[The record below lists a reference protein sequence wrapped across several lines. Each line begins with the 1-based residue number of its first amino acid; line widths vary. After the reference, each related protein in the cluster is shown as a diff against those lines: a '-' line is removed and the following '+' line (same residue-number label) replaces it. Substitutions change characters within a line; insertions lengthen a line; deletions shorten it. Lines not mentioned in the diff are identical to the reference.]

1 MPIVKNGVNTIL
13 WCFCDNLYK
22 LAILMCVD
30 PLRGTCINFKLGL
43 SLRQNSEIIEGAIVM
58 GIQSLSTTA
67 QENPHVLVVDDEGA
81 IRYSV
86 SKTLQRAGYRVSEAA
101 SAEDALELVDTQD
114 FDVVL
119 TDIRMPGIDG
129 VELLRLIKEKA
140 PDSSVIL
147 MTGYA
152 SLGTA
157 IEALRLGAHD
167 YLIKPSSSHD
177 IKHSVSEAIKRS
189 HNLRRRRDLLKVIQ
203 NNLSELQ
210 TSQIQSEQ
218 AIADLSRVSSDSAP
232 TIPPPPIEPVS
243 SMQLGM
249 LTVYPGRYQISVHD
263 QPIDLT
269 PTEFDLLLYLAAH
282 QGRVVSCHEL
292 VREVR
297 GYTVGEAEAREV
309 IRPHVSNLRRK
320 LKGAGLNEDL
330 IVNVRG
336 IGYRLSEQPQ

>member
-1 MPIVKNGVNTIL
+1 MEPNPAAT
-13 WCFCDNLYK
+13 
-22 LAILMCVD
+22 
-30 PLRGTCINFKLGL
+30 RT
-43 SLRQNSEIIEGAIVM
+43 E
-58 GIQSLSTTA
+58 TTGETA
-67 QENPHVLVVDDEGA
+67 HVLVVDDEGA

-86 SKTLQRAGYRVSEAA
+86 SKTLQRVGYRVSEA
-101 SAEDALELVDTQD
+101 SSGEEALEMMNGQTY
-114 FDVVL
+114 DVVL

-129 VELLRLIKEKA
+129 VELLRRIKGLA

-157 IEALRLGAHD
+157 VEALRLGAHD
-167 YLIKPSSSHD
+167 YLIKPSSSQD
-177 IKHSVSEAIKRS
+177 IKHSVSEGVKRAR
-189 HNLRRRRDLLKVIQ
+189 NLKRRRELLKVIQ
-203 NNLSELQ
+203 KNLADLHTSEAR
-210 TSQIQSEQ
+210 TEQ
-218 AIADLSRVSSDSAP
+218 ARLDGGPREDDAFLTEEQASP
-232 TIPPPPIEPVS
+232 EPVT
-243 SMQLGM
+243 SMQLGV
-249 LTVYPGRYQISVHD
+249 LTVYPGRYQIAVND
-263 QPIDLT
+263 KPIDLT

-320 LKGAGLNEDL
+320 LKQAGLDNDL

-336 IGYRLSEQPQ
+336 IGYRLSERAQQ

>member
-1 MPIVKNGVNTIL
+1 M
-13 WCFCDNLYK
+13 
-22 LAILMCVD
+22 
-30 PLRGTCINFKLGL
+30 
-43 SLRQNSEIIEGAIVM
+43 
-58 GIQSLSTTA
+58 TA
-67 QENPHVLVVDDEGA
+67 PSNDMNVEDAHILVVDDEGA

-86 SKTLQRAGYRVSEAA
+86 SKTLQRVGYRVSEAA
-101 SAEDALELVDTQD
+101 SGEEALEHIDDQE

-119 TDIRMPGIDG
+119 TDIRMEPGIDG
-129 VELLRLIKEKA
+129 VELLRQIKDRT
-140 PDSSVIL
+140 PDASVIL

-167 YLIKPSSSHD
+167 YLIKPSSSQD
-177 IKHSVSEAIKRS
+177 IKTSVSEGLNRS
-189 HNLRRRRDLLKVIQ
+189 RSLKRRRDLLTTIQ
-203 NNLSELQ
+203 KNLTELHEHEIEENNGHNG
-210 TSQIQSEQ
+210 EQ
-218 AIADLSRVSSDSAP
+218 EARNRDIPD
-232 TIPPPPIEPVS
+232 TIPAPEPPS
-243 SMQLGM
+243 SMQLGV

-263 QPIDLT
+263 KPIDLT

-297 GYTVGEAEAREV
+297 GYSVGEAEAREV

-320 LKGAGLNEDL
+320 LKNAGLQDGL

-336 IGYRLSEQPQ
+336 IGYRLSERAV

>member
-1 MPIVKNGVNTIL
+1 MEPLSPNNNNT
-13 WCFCDNLYK
+13 
-22 LAILMCVD
+22 
-30 PLRGTCINFKLGL
+30 T
-43 SLRQNSEIIEGAIVM
+43 SENAHI
-58 GIQSLSTTA
+58 
-67 QENPHVLVVDDEGA
+67 LVVDDEGA

-86 SKTLQRAGYRVSEAA
+86 SKTLQRVGYRVSEAS
-101 SAEDALELVDTQD
+101 SAEEAIEFIQNQD

-129 VELLRLIKEKA
+129 VELLRQIKEKA

-177 IKHSVSEAIKRS
+177 IKHSVSEALKRS
-189 HNLRRRRDLLKVIQ
+189 NNLRRRRELLKVIQ
-203 NNLSELQ
+203 RNLSELQ
-210 TSQIQSEQ
+210 TSQVQSQQINTDVGRVNIEATPA
-218 AIADLSRVSSDSAP
+218 AIANPVV
-232 TIPPPPIEPVS
+232 EQVS
-243 SMQLGM
+243 SMQLGV

-263 QPIDLT
+263 KPIDLT

-320 LKGAGLNEDL
+320 LKNAGLDNDL

-336 IGYRLSEQPQ
+336 IGYRLSERS